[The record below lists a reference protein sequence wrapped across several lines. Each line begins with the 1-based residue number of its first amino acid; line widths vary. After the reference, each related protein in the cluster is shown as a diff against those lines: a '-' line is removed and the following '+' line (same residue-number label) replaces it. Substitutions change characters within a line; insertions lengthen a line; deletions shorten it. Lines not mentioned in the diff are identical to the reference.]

1 MISITL
7 VATLRT
13 CARCAMGA
21 FLSQA
26 TPSESDKQRQ
36 VIVLIGFL
44 LGLIG
49 VDRPSLGVFHPSRD
63 RWQVSGFQTLAK
75 SQTPAPGILDDIG
88 KRRHLHPPA
97 RRLAEYRSAASR

>member
-36 VIVLIGFL
+36 VI
-44 LGLIG
+44 GLIG